1 MQFIKFTALLM
12 PEVPLMFIKKRAIV
26 SKVAETMK
34 TKKRKDQYDPEKKKN
49 RQLKRDMTVK
59 RNP

>member
-1 MQFIKFTALLM
+1 MQFIKFTARLM

-34 TKKRKDQYDPEKKKN
+34 TKKKK
-49 RQLKRDMTVK
+49 RSV
-59 RNP
+59 